1 MYIYTVSVMVKI
13 GITSNKKNSNT
24 ENTSQAVLFTVSIEN
39 DFRALRLLLRHAY
52 NISERNSNS
61 NRVRETWKKIGR

>member
-1 MYIYTVSVMVKI
+1 MVKI